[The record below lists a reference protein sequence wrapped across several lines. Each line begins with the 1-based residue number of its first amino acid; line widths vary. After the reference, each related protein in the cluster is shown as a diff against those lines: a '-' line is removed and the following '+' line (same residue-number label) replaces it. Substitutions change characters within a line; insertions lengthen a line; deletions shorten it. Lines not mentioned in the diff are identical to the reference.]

1 MVLSPVEVAANA
13 SGLELEAVQELKRQR
28 WYGKANRLSAQ
39 DPVRWDAID
48 QVAAASRK
56 A

>member
-1 MVLSPVEVAANA
+1 V
-13 SGLELEAVQELKRQR
+13 EAVQELKRQR
-28 WYGKANRLSAQ
+28 WYGNANRLSLD

-48 QVAAASRK
+48 EVAAASRK

>member
-1 MVLSPVEVAANA
+1 VH
-13 SGLELEAVQELKRQR
+13 ELEKQR
-28 WYGKANRLSAQ
+28 WYGKANRLSID

-48 QVAAASRK
+48 VVAAASRK